1 MPVEPAS
8 PRSLPD
14 TPPSLTAWLER
25 LSASPATIALFLAVL
40 IGGGTGFC
48 VVLFRTAIDLL
59 ERSLFQTVQ
68 PPLAPTGAW
77 LLVVTPLLGGLL
89 VGGIRAWMPNFGQ
102 GLSGLKSAV
111 QNAQEIPPLRTIA
124 KTIAAIISLGTG
136 ASLGPEGPSVEIG
149 ATVGVFLGQV
159 LRVSQERQ
167 ALLLAAGAAAGV
179 AAGFDAPIAGV
190 FFAFEVALGT
200 SFATSSA
207 SVVLL
212 AAVLSSLVAQIGMGG
227 NPAFSLPIYEV
238 RSPLEFPLYLGLGA
252 CASLIAWM
260 YTWLNRWMPKLF
272 RGEVENFEWF
282 GRIPNW
288 AQPMLGGTIV
298 GLVAL
303 GLPEILG
310 IGYDTIE
317 AVLRDVEYPLLTLG
331 LLLVAKLLL
340 ASLSLGSGLVGGIFA
355 PSLFMGAVFGAVYG
369 QALPILLPWFAE
381 YIAAPPAYAMV
392 GMAAVLAAT
401 ARAPLTAI
409 LLLFELTRDYRIVLP
424 LMAAVGISL
433 WLFDLLLDPKANPI
447 ETVAAEVKIDDQVDQ
462 LRSIRQTLIVGDV
475 MDQRCLRFAE
485 PLLVTTAGNTLTENG
500 RRSAVVLDGNERLVG
515 IVTLRDINRVVSRWQ
530 TAQAKVTTL
539 SANNSTDPDTLVPN
553 FNWREL
559 PEFAAV
565 LAQTVGQISTKD
577 VLVAYADESLSV
589 AIDRM
594 ARRDLRQLPVVL
606 RSDDQQVVG
615 LLTREAIDLACRLAL
630 TRELLK
636 PFWAM
641 AAQPEKRSQPRK
653 LS

>member
-1 MPVEPAS
+1 MPVNPAPHAATDS
-8 PRSLPD
+8 ARS
-14 TPPSLTAWLER
+14 TSAPSLISRLER
-25 LSASPATIALFLAVL
+25 WQASPATIALLLAVL
-40 IGGGTGFC
+40 IGGGTGFF
-48 VVLFRTAIDLL
+48 VVLFRTGIDVL
-59 ERSLFQTVQ
+59 ERWLFRAVQ
-68 PPLAPTGAW
+68 PPLAPMGSW
-77 LLVVTPLLGGLL
+77 IFVVTPMLGGLL

-111 QNAQEIPPLRTIA
+111 QNAQEIPPLRTIT

-149 ATVGVFLGQV
+149 ATVGVWLGQV

-212 AAVLSSLVAQIGMGG
+212 AAVLSSLVAQIGLGG

-282 GRIPNW
+282 SQIPNW
-288 AQPMLGGTIV
+288 LQPMLGGTIV

-317 AVLRDVEYPLLTLG
+317 SVLRDVEYPLLTLG

-340 ASLSLGSGLVGGIFA
+340 AALSLGSGLVGGIFA

-369 QALPILLPWFAE
+369 QALPLLLPWFAE

-424 LMAAVGISL
+424 LMAAVGISV

-447 ETVAAEVKIDDQVDQ
+447 ETVAAEVELDDQVDQ
-462 LRSIRQTLIVGDV
+462 LRSIRRTLMVGHV
-475 MDQRCLRFAE
+475 MDPKCLRFAE
-485 PLLVTTAGNTLTENG
+485 SLRVTIAGQTLTENG
-500 RRSAVVLDGNERLVG
+500 RRSAVVLNQSAQLMGL
-515 IVTLRDINRVVSRWQ
+515 VTLRDINRVVSRWQ
-530 TAQAKVTTL
+530 KAQDKVTTL
-539 SANNSTDPDTLVPN
+539 TPANPTDPDTSVPN

-559 PEFAAV
+559 PEFVAV
-565 LAQTVGQISTKD
+565 LDQSVGEIATKE
-577 VLVAYADESLSV
+577 VLVAYPDESLAD

-594 ARRDLRQLPVVL
+594 ARRDLRQLPVVS
-606 RSDDQQVVG
+606 RSDETEVVG

-630 TRELLK
+630 TQELLK
-636 PFWAM
+636 PFLAL
-641 AAQPEKRSQPRK
+641 AAQRQP
-653 LS
+653 

>member
-1 MPVEPAS
+1 MSVEPV
-8 PRSLPD
+8 PLRSAAD
-14 TPPSLTAWLER
+14 RGPSILAALER
-25 LSASPATIALFLAVL
+25 LPTSPATIALFLAVL

-48 VVLFRTAIDLL
+48 VVLFRTAIDALEQLL
-59 ERSLFQTVQ
+59 FRPVQ
-68 PPLAPTGAW
+68 PPLAPSGNW

-89 VGGIRAWMPNFGQ
+89 VGGIRAWVPNFGQ

-111 QNAQEIPPLRTIA
+111 QNAQEIPILRTVA
-124 KTIAAIISLGTG
+124 KTIAAIISLSTG

-272 RGEVENFEWF
+272 RGEVENYEWL

-298 GLVAL
+298 GAVAV

-317 AVLRDVEYPLLTLG
+317 AVLRDVEYPLLTLV
-331 LLLVAKLLL
+331 LLVAAKLVL
-340 ASLSLGSGLVGGIFA
+340 APLSLGSGLVGGIFA

-369 QALPILLPWFAE
+369 QVLPIALPWFAE

-424 LMAAVGISL
+424 LMAAVGISV

-447 ETVAAEVKIDDQVDQ
+447 ETVAAEVQPDEQVDQ
-462 LRSIRQTLIVGDV
+462 LRSIRQRLSVGAV

-485 PLLVTTAGNTLTENG
+485 PLLVTTAGNTLTTDG
-500 RRSAVVLDGNERLVG
+500 RRSAVILDGNERLVG

-530 TAQAKVTTL
+530 KAAIL
-539 SANNSTDPDTLVPN
+539 S
-553 FNWREL
+553 
-559 PEFAAV
+559 
-565 LAQTVGQISTKD
+565 QTVGEISTKD
-577 VLVAYADESLSV
+577 VLVAYADESLSE

-594 ARRDLRQLPVVL
+594 ARRDLRQLPVVQ
-606 RSDDQQVVG
+606 RSDEKQVVG

-641 AAQPEKRSQPRK
+641 VEPQKSP
-653 LS
+653 

>member
-1 MPVEPAS
+1 
-8 PRSLPD
+8 
-14 TPPSLTAWLER
+14 
-25 LSASPATIALFLAVL
+25 
-40 IGGGTGFC
+40 
-48 VVLFRTAIDLL
+48 
-59 ERSLFQTVQ
+59 
-68 PPLAPTGAW
+68 
-77 LLVVTPLLGGLL
+77 
-89 VGGIRAWMPNFGQ
+89 
-102 GLSGLKSAV
+102 
-111 QNAQEIPPLRTIA
+111 
-124 KTIAAIISLGTG
+124 
-136 ASLGPEGPSVEIG
+136 
-149 ATVGVFLGQV
+149 
-159 LRVSQERQ
+159 
-167 ALLLAAGAAAGV
+167 
-179 AAGFDAPIAGV
+179 
-190 FFAFEVALGT
+190 
-200 SFATSSA
+200 
-207 SVVLL
+207 
-212 AAVLSSLVAQIGMGG
+212 VLSSLVAQIGMGG

-272 RGEVENFEWF
+272 RGEVENYEWL

-298 GLVAL
+298 GAVAV

-317 AVLRDVEYPLLTLG
+317 AVLRDVEYPLLTLV
-331 LLLVAKLLL
+331 LLVAAKLVL
-340 ASLSLGSGLVGGIFA
+340 APLSLGSGLVGGIFA

-369 QALPILLPWFAE
+369 QVLPIALPWFAE

-424 LMAAVGISL
+424 LMAAVGISV

-447 ETVAAEVKIDDQVDQ
+447 ETVAAEVQPDEQVDQ
-462 LRSIRQTLIVGDV
+462 LRSIRQRLSVGAV

-485 PLLVTTAGNTLTENG
+485 PLLVTTAGNTLTTDG
-500 RRSAVVLDGNERLVG
+500 RRSAVILDGNERLVG

-530 TAQAKVTTL
+530 KAAIL
-539 SANNSTDPDTLVPN
+539 S
-553 FNWREL
+553 
-559 PEFAAV
+559 
-565 LAQTVGQISTKD
+565 QTVGEISTKD
-577 VLVAYADESLSV
+577 VLVAYADESLSE

-594 ARRDLRQLPVVL
+594 ARRDLRQLPVVQ
-606 RSDDQQVVG
+606 RSDEKQVVG

-641 AAQPEKRSQPRK
+641 VEPQKSP
-653 LS
+653 

>member
-1 MPVEPAS
+1 MPVNP
-8 PRSLPD
+8 
-14 TPPSLTAWLER
+14 TPHVATDGPTALGTPSLISRLER
-25 LSASPATIALFLAVL
+25 LQASPATIALLLAVL
-40 IGGGTGFC
+40 IGGGTGFF
-48 VVLFRTAIDLL
+48 VVLFRTGIACL
-59 ERSLFQTVQ
+59 ERLLFREVQ
-68 PPLAPTGAW
+68 PPLAPMGAW
-77 LLVVTPLLGGLL
+77 IFVVTPMLGGLL

-111 QNAQEIPPLRTIA
+111 QNAQEIPPLRTIT

-149 ATVGVFLGQV
+149 ATVGVWLGQV

-212 AAVLSSLVAQIGMGG
+212 AAVLSSLVAQIGLGG

-282 GRIPNW
+282 SQIPNW
-288 AQPMLGGTIV
+288 LQPMLGGTIV

-317 AVLRDVEYPLLTLG
+317 SVLRDVEYPLLTLG

-340 ASLSLGSGLVGGIFA
+340 AALSLGSGLVGGIFA

-369 QALPILLPWFAE
+369 QVLPILLPWFSE

-424 LMAAVGISL
+424 LMAAVGISV

-447 ETVAAEVKIDDQVDQ
+447 ETVAAEVELDDQVDQ
-462 LRSIRQTLIVGDV
+462 LRSIRRTLMVGNV
-475 MDQRCLRFAE
+475 MDPKCLRFAE
-485 PLLVTTAGNTLTENG
+485 SLRVTIAGQTLTENG
-500 RRSAVVLDGNERLVG
+500 RRSAVVLNQSAQLMGL
-515 IVTLRDINRVVSRWQ
+515 VTLRDINRVVSRWQ
-530 TAQAKVTTL
+530 KAQDKVTTL
-539 SANNSTDPDTLVPN
+539 TPASPTDPDTSVPN

-559 PEFAAV
+559 PEFVAV
-565 LAQTVGQISTKD
+565 LDQSVGEIATKD
-577 VLVAYADESLSV
+577 LLVAYPDESLAD

-594 ARRDLRQLPVVL
+594 ARRDLRQLPVVS
-606 RSDDQQVVG
+606 RSDETEVVG

-630 TRELLK
+630 TQELLK
-636 PFWAM
+636 PFLVL
-641 AAQPEKRSQPRK
+641 AAQRQP
-653 LS
+653 

>member
-1 MPVEPAS
+1 MPVEPATG
-8 PRSLPD
+8 RSTTD
-14 TPPSLTAWLER
+14 GAPSLISLLER
-25 LSASPATIALFLAVL
+25 LQASPETIALFLAVL
-40 IGGGTGFC
+40 IGVGTGFC
-48 VVLFRTAIDLL
+48 VVLFRTSIDFL
-59 ERSLFQTVQ
+59 ERWLFQTVR
-68 PPLAPTGAW
+68 PPLAPVGAW
-77 LLVVTPLLGGLL
+77 VLVVTPMLGGLM

-200 SFATSSA
+200 SFATSAA

-260 YTWLNRWMPKLF
+260 YTWLNRWMPKLW

-282 GRIPNW
+282 SRIPNW
-288 AQPMLGGTIV
+288 LQPMLGGTIV
-298 GLVAL
+298 GVVAL
-303 GLPEILG
+303 GLPQILG

-317 AVLRDVEYPLLTLG
+317 SLLRDVPFSLLMLV
-331 LLLVAKLLL
+331 LLLGAKLLL

-355 PSLFMGAVFGAVYG
+355 PSLFLGATFGAIYG
-369 QALPILLPWFAE
+369 EVLPQLLPWFAGN
-381 YIAAPPAYAMV
+381 IAAPPAYAMV

-424 LMAAVGISL
+424 LMAAVGISV
-433 WLFDLLLDPKANPI
+433 WFFDLLLDPKVNPI
-447 ETVAAEVKIDDQVDQ
+447 ETVAAEVKLDEQVDQ
-462 LRSIRQTLIVGDV
+462 LRSIRRTLLVGEV
-475 MDQRCLRFAE
+475 MDQQCLRFTQA
-485 PLLVTTAGNTLTENG
+485 LRVTTAGQTLIENG
-500 RRSAVVLDGNERLVG
+500 RRSAVVLDGTDQLTG

-530 TAQAKVTTL
+530 KAQDKVTTL
-539 SANNSTDPDTLVPN
+539 TSSNATEPDTLVPN

-565 LAQTVGQISTKD
+565 LAQTVGEIATTD
-577 VLVAYADESLSV
+577 VLVAYTDESLSD
-589 AIDRM
+589 AIERM
-594 ARRDLRQLPVVL
+594 ALRDLRQLPVVQ
-606 RSDDQQVVG
+606 RSDDKLVVG
-615 LLTREAIDLACRLAL
+615 LLTRELIDHACRLAL

-636 PFWAM
+636 PFLVM
-641 AAQPEKRSQPRK
+641 AQSKN
-653 LS
+653 

>member
-1 MPVEPAS
+1 MPVEPATG
-8 PRSLPD
+8 RSATD
-14 TPPSLTAWLER
+14 GAPSLISLLER
-25 LSASPATIALFLAVL
+25 LQASPETIALFLAVL
-40 IGGGTGFC
+40 IGVGTGFC
-48 VVLFRTAIDLL
+48 VVLFRTSIDFL
-59 ERSLFQTVQ
+59 ERLLFQTVR
-68 PPLAPTGAW
+68 PPLAPMGAW
-77 LLVVTPLLGGLL
+77 ILVVTPMLGGLL
-89 VGGIRAWMPNFGQ
+89 VGGIRAGMPNFGQ

-124 KTIAAIISLGTG
+124 KTMAAIISLGTG

-200 SFATSSA
+200 SFATSAA

-252 CASLIAWM
+252 CASLIAWI
-260 YTWLNRWMPKLF
+260 YTWLNRWMPKLW

-282 GRIPNW
+282 SQIPNW
-288 AQPMLGGTIV
+288 LQPMLGGTIV
-298 GLVAL
+298 GVVAL

-317 AVLRDVEYPLLTLG
+317 SLLRDVPFSLLMLV
-331 LLLVAKLLL
+331 LLLAAKLLL

-355 PSLFMGAVFGAVYG
+355 PSLFLGATFGAIYG
-369 QALPILLPWFAE
+369 EVLPKLLPWFAGN
-381 YIAAPPAYAMV
+381 IAAPPAYAMV

-424 LMAAVGISL
+424 LMAAVGISV
-433 WLFDLLLDPKANPI
+433 WFFDLLLDPKVNPI
-447 ETVAAEVKIDDQVDQ
+447 ETVAAEVKLDEQVDQ
-462 LRSIRQTLIVGDV
+462 LRSIRRTLLVGEV
-475 MDQRCLRFAE
+475 MDPQCLRFTQA
-485 PLLVTTAGNTLTENG
+485 LRVTTAGQTLIENG
-500 RRSAVVLDGNERLVG
+500 RRSAVVLDGTDQLTG

-530 TAQAKVTTL
+530 KAQDKVTTL
-539 SANNSTDPDTLVPN
+539 TSSDATEPDTLVPN

-565 LAQTVGQISTKD
+565 LAQTVGEIATTD
-577 VLVAYADESLSV
+577 VLVAYPDESLSD

-594 ARRDLRQLPVVL
+594 ALRDLRQLPVVS
-606 RSDDQQVVG
+606 RSDDKLVVG
-615 LLTREAIDLACRLAL
+615 LLTRELIDHACRLAL

-636 PFWAM
+636 PFLVM
-641 AAQPEKRSQPRK
+641 AQSKN
-653 LS
+653 